1 MAVNKY
7 IHNLP
12 LNIPVFFIILGM
24 VQLPNSVFVASVHS
38 DATLWNIVTTSR
50 NHFVPE
56 LMVIWN
62 YASLGVD
69 LVFIF
74 IGIWLL
80 LNKERR
86 KQQP

>member
-12 LNIPVFFIILGM
+12 LNIPVFFIILGI
-24 VQLPNSVFVASVHS
+24 VHLPNSVFVASVHS

-74 IGIWLL
+74 IGVWLL
-80 LNKERR
+80 LNKERA